1 MSLLVWLVGICVED
15 GVSLDDVIAA
25 DVSLILVLVPLLET
39 TAGTWDTAE
48 DWSTTDAEVGSDT
61 TVDDDASELPTDEAE
76 DDATGTLETVVSE
89 DAPGVSDA
97 ALANTAAGVKSAET
111 DTVDVDDGEFVLE
124 GNSDEAFSV
133 EDDTPKLDAV
143 LTVTLDKAPE
153 TVEDVSTADIETAS
167 AVDTIELGVD
177 GEVAWVT
184 SCGNGIHVTFKS

>member
-48 DWSTTDAEVGSDT
+48 DWSTTDTEVGSDT

-76 DDATGTLETVVSE
+76 DDAGTLETV
-89 DAPGVSDA
+89 APGVSDA

-167 AVDTIELGVD
+167 AVDTMELGVD

>member
-1 MSLLVWLVGICVED
+1 M
-15 GVSLDDVIAA
+15 
-25 DVSLILVLVPLLET
+25 
-39 TAGTWDTAE
+39 
-48 DWSTTDAEVGSDT
+48 
-61 TVDDDASELPTDEAE
+61 DDDASELPTDEAE

-97 ALANTAAGVKSAET
+97 ALATTAAGVKSAET
-111 DTVDVDDGEFVLE
+111 ETVVDGEFVLE

-167 AVDTIELGVD
+167 AVDTMELCVD